1 MPALLYLRTRTKAL
15 GNTHPCACRRA
26 RAFVVLF
33 ILALV
38 LFVQQHQVRSAWLL
52 CVCYSRLLD
61 TYGIDARKHAHAFV
75 ARARARTHTHTHT
88 HTVIVIARRHQSAPS
103 QRQRPAHRFVDANPA
118 PHRCAVFPK

>member
-52 CVCYSRLLD
+52 ARHRHAGWPFAELLRD
-61 TYGIDARKHAHAFV
+61 RSVTARHGAHGLIIFFASGHGQQNI
-75 ARARARTHTHTHT
+75 HTHTDT
-88 HTVIVIARRHQSAPS
+88 RRP
-103 QRQRPAHRFVDANPA
+103 R
-118 PHRCAVFPK
+118 

>member
-61 TYGIDARKHAHAFV
+61 TYGIDARMHAHAFV

-103 QRQRPAHRFVDANPA
+103 QRQRPAHRFVDANPV

>member
-1 MPALLYLRTRTKAL
+1 MPALMYLRTRTKAL

-61 TYGIDARKHAHAFV
+61 TYGIDARMHAHAFV
-75 ARARARTHTHTHT
+75 ARARARTHTHT